1 MASLTVSFSPKYC
14 ARSTNVFTQTKLT
27 TGQLHQIYIESIYI
41 FLTQLLPVL
50 WLYNRT
56 PPPIETQNLF
66 NTNAVSQPIYPA
78 NAFILQGA
86 FLLFFFFLR
95 VKVHHTNHVKPLE
108 SASPGNAQK
117 GFRQGKGGV
126 QSPPLCSLCKLC
138 HILSHIVW
146 IRWVMAKTAQS
157 DWRCGR
163 HSNADVGQASFTGA
177 SGSGRH
183 WKETARNCLIRIHL
197 QSCQPAA

>member
-1 MASLTVSFSPKYC
+1 MYLHKQSWPQVSSIRFTL
-14 ARSTNVFTQTKLT
+14 RVFTFS
-27 TGQLHQIYIESIYI
+27 LHNSSQSFDCITE
-41 FLTQLLPVL
+41 
-50 WLYNRT
+50 

-117 GFRQGKGGV
+117 CFRQGKGGV

>member
-56 PPPIETQNLF
+56 PPQSKHRTFLIPMLS
-66 NTNAVSQPIYPA
+66 VSQ
-78 NAFILQGA
+78 FT
-86 FLLFFFFLR
+86 LLMHLFYKEHFYCFFFFLR

-183 WKETARNCLIRIHL
+183 WKKTARNCLIRIHL